1 MKRTGGAREEVGGRF
16 VGNRELCGEGREVA
30 GAHSQMRRRGGVRKK
45 RTACLDLARRLD
57 VLKPFL
63 ELIATMVRLG
73 M

>member
-45 RTACLDLARRLD
+45 RRGGEAEGAEGKEMAST
-57 VLKPFL
+57 
-63 ELIATMVRLG
+63 
-73 M
+73 